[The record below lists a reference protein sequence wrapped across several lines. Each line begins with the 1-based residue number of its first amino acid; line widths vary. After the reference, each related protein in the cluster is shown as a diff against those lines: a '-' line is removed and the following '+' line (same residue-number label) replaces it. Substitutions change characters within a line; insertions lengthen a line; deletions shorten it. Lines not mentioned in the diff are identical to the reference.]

1 MTQCF
6 FFKKKVTIQAEILE
20 KFRNQVQEHTFS
32 IFTLLGL
39 GFSLKNFCRGKKHL
53 PHVGKT
59 RSVGHKLSQTYTEHL
74 QSLEAAILQMIDAM
88 NGDPLVLSPTSF
100 KALRVEWILFKAT
113 GPQVSY
119 IPNPTRLTGDVL
131 GFSKNIY

>member
-39 GFSLKNFCRGKKHL
+39 GFSLKNFCRGKKASASCRED
-53 PHVGKT
+53 K
-59 RSVGHKLSQTYTEHL
+59 
-74 QSLEAAILQMIDAM
+74 
-88 NGDPLVLSPTSF
+88 
-100 KALRVEWILFKAT
+100 
-113 GPQVSY
+113 VS
-119 IPNPTRLTGDVL
+119 GA
-131 GFSKNIY
+131 